1 MNLAD
6 ILDSCW
12 HGLEAASRDRR
23 HAWRLPVLATL
34 ATDGSPASRTVV
46 LRHVDRAAPSIA
58 CHTDA
63 RSPKLAE
70 LAADPRVSWTFYDPS
85 SQVQLRVRAIAAV
98 HRAAQQDPIALERWE
113 RTSLSSR
120 RCYLAPR
127 APGGACES
135 PSANLPEGLLDRSP
149 VPGEDLPGL
158 ANFAVIS
165 TRPLAFDWLL
175 LRASG
180 HRRARFML
188 EGEGAPHAT
197 WAEP

>member
-6 ILDSCW
+6 VLDSCW
-12 HGLEAASRDRR
+12 NGLEVAARDRR
-23 HAWRLPVLATL
+23 HPWRLPVLATL
-34 ATDGSPASRTVV
+34 AADGSPASRTVV

-63 RSPKLAE
+63 RSPKVLEVASE
-70 LAADPRVSWTFYDPS
+70 PRISWTFYDPQA
-85 SQVQLRVRAIAAV
+85 QVQLRVRAMATV
-98 HRAAQQDPIALERWE
+98 HLGRAEDPIALERWE

-120 RCYLAPR
+120 RCYLAPNPPSE
-127 APGGACES
+127 ASDA

-158 ANFAVIS
+158 ANFAVIA
-165 TRPLAFDWLL
+165 TRPIAFDWLL

-180 HRRARFML
+180 HRRARFVL
-188 EGEGAPHAT
+188 EGDGSPAAT
-197 WAEP
+197 WVEP

>member
-12 HGLEAASRDRR
+12 HGLEIATRDRR
-23 HAWRLPVLATL
+23 HAWRLPVLAS
-34 ATDGSPASRTVV
+34 AGADGWPASRTVV
-46 LRHVDRAAPSIA
+46 LRQVDRSAPLIA

-70 LAADPRVSWTFYDPS
+70 IAADPRVSWTFYDPQA
-85 SQVQLRVRAIAAV
+85 QVQLRVQARATV
-98 HRAAQQDPIALERWE
+98 HRAAEADPIALERWE

-120 RCYLAPR
+120 RCYLAPST
-127 APGGACES
+127 PGAACES

-158 ANFAVIS
+158 ANFAVIA
-165 TRPLAFDWLL
+165 TRPRSFDWLL